1 MGCVQGNIPFYE
13 KGREIPVSKAKRLIA
28 FAQVRGL
35 ALTLEH
41 VYGDTPLPQAGEEL
55 HPGVDRD
62 VLRMQAG
69 AAPVEAKEV
78 IS

>member
-41 VYGDTPLPQAGEEL
+41 VYGDTPLPQACEEL
-55 HPGVDRD
+55 RPGVDRD
-62 VLRMQAG
+62 VLRMQSG
-69 AAPVEAKEV
+69 VEPAKV
-78 IS
+78 RA